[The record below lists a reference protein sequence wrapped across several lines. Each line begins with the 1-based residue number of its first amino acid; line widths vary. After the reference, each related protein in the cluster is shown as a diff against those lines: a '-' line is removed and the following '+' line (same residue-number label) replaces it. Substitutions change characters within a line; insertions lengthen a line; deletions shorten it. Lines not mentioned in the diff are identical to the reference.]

1 MTDEVHQS
9 IREEYAEAFA
19 SGRSPR
25 FARANLAT
33 WAYVADELVQG
44 GELELAAYAV
54 RGLRE
59 AWPDFAWA
67 KTIVDLFEVMP
78 PDEPGVPRF
87 GDDFPKPVQVV
98 RREGASAAFLVF
110 CGAKHRIGMPLSMF
124 HRWLARLPVSLIYL
138 RDLTGLC
145 YLGGIPELGA
155 DLSTTIAALGA
166 LVRDLGARR
175 IVCYGN
181 SAGGY
186 GALRYGI
193 DLAADAVI
201 CMGGLANLSVP
212 FNRHLHYANTA
223 LRAEATFPGA
233 QLDLRELYRS
243 AESPP
248 RAWLAYGERNWDDR
262 IHSEHM
268 AGLDGVTLEPVAGYK
283 GHNSAL
289 ELIRAGRFDDLLEE
303 AVGA

>member
-1 MTDEVHQS
+1 MREVAHQS

-19 SGRSPR
+19 AGRSPR
-25 FARANLAT
+25 FDRAELVA
-33 WAYVADELVQG
+33 WAKVADELVQQ
-44 GELELAAYAV
+44 GELELAAHAV
-54 RGLRE
+54 RGLHE

-67 KTIVDLFEVMP
+67 KTIVDLFGVMP
-78 PDEPGVPRF
+78 PDEPGAPQF

-110 CGAKHRIGMPLSMF
+110 CGAKHRVGMPLSMF

-138 RDLTGLC
+138 RDLKGLC

-155 DLSTTIAALGA
+155 DLRATVGA
-166 LVRDLGARR
+166 LRSMIHELGARR
-175 IVCYGN
+175 TICYGN
-181 SAGGY
+181 SVGGY
-186 GALRYGI
+186 GALRYGL
-193 DLAADAVI
+193 DLAADAVLSM
-201 CMGGLANLSVP
+201 CGVVNLTVP
-212 FNRHLHYANTA
+212 FNRHLHYAKTA
-223 LRAEATFPGA
+223 LKAEVTFPDA

-243 AESPP
+243 AEPRP
-248 RAWLAYGERNWDDR
+248 RAWLAYGARNWDDR
-262 IHSEHM
+262 LHGEHM

-289 ELIRAGRFDDLLEE
+289 ELIRGGRFDDLLKE